1 MADEQNSIKTRNYI
15 NALILL
21 LIVGWVV
28 YYIFNHF
35 SKSSSIIMSFVGLG
49 VVIFIHELGHF
60 AAGKFCGIKVK
71 AFAIGF
77 GSIVLGVKR
86 IENYLRFRI
95 LPTVLQKDND
105 PDGEG
110 LLCIKIPMRC
120 KAGET
125 EYQLRIFPIGGFVK
139 LMGQEDLGSDKPSSD
154 PHSFV
159 NAAIWKRIV
168 TVSAGVTMNIILAAI
183 LFVIVFT
190 VGINQI
196 PAVVGECM
204 PGYPAANAGLKAGD
218 EILAINGSGNIDFT
232 SISLAGALS
241 GKDTPIDFKVKRTSG
256 KIEDVNIVAVQISG
270 TGLKGI
276 GIHPATSLEIAKVE
290 NTKQLYG
297 QYGLKPGDVLT
308 AVDGGKI
315 EQFWQF
321 SEKLN
326 NSFEPAVTLTFKR
339 AGQAEPVEKKLG
351 LDFAPVLEY
360 KGGEEFLLAQIYG
373 LIPRLKIISV
383 DSAEANEVLQKGDII
398 VQTADTANPTYKQL
412 RDITTANAGKEL
424 SIAVLRGDK
433 IVEVK
438 VTPKTGADGRVVI
451 GIGVG
456 LDVENTFAAATTDAN
471 MYPWPAGMPKGAEI
485 VSIGGDKVKNYFE
498 IAAKLEA
505 NKGKNVKIEY
515 SSVLGDKKFDFA
527 MPAGA
532 SLKVRE
538 QISQE
543 LPFNILKRLYKAS
556 GPVEALEAGGRKT
569 LEFAAQTYMTLKG
582 LITRDISPK
591 SLMGPVGMIAAST
604 KIISERE
611 FIQYLHFLG
620 MISVCLAVFNF
631 LPLPIFDGGLV
642 VLLII
647 EKIKG
652 SPVHA
657 KVQEGLV
664 YVGLVIIIGLFL
676 MITYNDILRWIL
688 NR

>member
-1 MADEQNSIKTRNYI
+1 MADEQNSIKTKNYI

-35 SKSSSIIMSFVGLG
+35 SKSSSVIMSFVGLG

-60 AAGKFCGIKVK
+60 AAGKFCGIKVE

-86 IENYLRFRI
+86 IENCLRFRI

-139 LMGQEDLGSDKPSSD
+139 LMGQEDLGSDKPSED
-154 PHSFV
+154 PRSFV
-159 NAAIWKRIV
+159 NVAIWKRIV
-168 TVSAGVTMNIILAAI
+168 TVSAGVTMNVILAAI

-196 PAVVGECM
+196 PAVVGECL
-204 PGYPAANAGLKAGD
+204 PGYPADKAGLKAGD
-218 EILAINGSGNIDFT
+218 EILAINGIGNIDFT

-241 GKDTPIDFKVKRTSG
+241 GKDSPIDFKVKKTDG
-256 KIEDVNIVAVQISG
+256 NIEDINIVAVQIPG

-276 GIHPATSLEIAKVE
+276 GIHPATSLEIAKVQDP
-290 NTKQLYG
+290 KQLEG
-297 QYGLKPGDVLT
+297 QYGLKSGDVLT
-308 AVDGGKI
+308 EVDGEKV
-315 EQFWQF
+315 EQSWQLSKKLETSF
-321 SEKLN
+321 SP
-326 NSFEPAVTLTFKR
+326 SVMLTFKR
-339 AGQAEPVEKKLG
+339 SGQAEVVKKKIEI
-351 LDFAPVLEY
+351 DYFANLENKGNEEYVL
-360 KGGEEFLLAQIYG
+360 ANIYG
-373 LIPRLKIISV
+373 LMPRLKVIPIGL
-383 DSAEANEVLQKGDII
+383 EANEPLKSGDII
-398 VQTADTANPTYKQL
+398 LKAGDVSNPTYKQL
-412 RDITTANAGKEL
+412 REVTTANVGKAL
-424 SIAVLRGDK
+424 GIAVLRGEK
-433 IVEVK
+433 IEEVN
-438 VTPKTGADGRVVI
+438 VTPKMGADDRVVI

-456 LDVENTFAAATTDAN
+456 LDVESTYVAATADAN
-471 MYPWPAGMPKGAEI
+471 LYPWPADMPKGAEI
-485 VSIGGDKVKNYFE
+485 VSIGGIKVKNYFD
-498 IAAKLEA
+498 IAAQLEA
-505 NKGKNVKIEY
+505 NKGKTVKIEY
-515 SSVLGDKKFDFA
+515 SNVLGDKKIEFA
-527 MPAGA
+527 VPAAGGV
-532 SLKVRE
+532 KVKE
-538 QISQE
+538 LTSQN
-543 LPFNILKRLYKAS
+543 LPFDILKRLYKAS

-611 FIQYLHFLG
+611 FMQYLHFLG

-676 MITYNDILRWIL
+676 MITYNDIIRWIL